1 MIVLTNIAPFF
12 TFFPLMI
19 AAFCFFLAFEKA
31 GIVYGFISIIVS
43 VLISAFIW
51 PLSLTFFLTVFIFAP
66 YSFAAFLLRK
76 FHYTKMKLMLIRFG
90 IMTIFANIVFL
101 LTYLITITFAIAVIG
116 DGGINL
122 ENIFNL
128 HYALL
133 AVIFTVLFLL
143 FDILFVQANLQISKR
158 IKI

>member
-1 MIVLTNIAPFF
+1 
-12 TFFPLMI
+12 
-19 AAFCFFLAFEKA
+19 
-31 GIVYGFISIIVS
+31 
-43 VLISAFIW
+43 
-51 PLSLTFFLTVFIFAP
+51 
-66 YSFAAFLLRK
+66 
-76 FHYTKMKLMLIRFG
+76 MKLMLIRFG